1 MNSCPI
7 GCKGCA
13 VSASTTNKGALS
25 YENLLNFY
33 KESANL
39 GVNLSITKVE
49 GYDPAFVQYSDNSEV
64 SFAQSVKDAI
74 DHGHKI
80 ITPLC
85 TTGSW
90 KNTRS
95 QWQMEELGKLNDEY
109 RFYQYPSGN
118 SGNAI
123 VLSVPREI
131 NPFAGG
137 KKYDI
142 VSHVEKVTADLERLS
157 VNGRVDTLIYYNSK
171 IDGDKDIAEEIKARV
186 YPQLNEDQRSK
197 SNS

>member
-1 MNSCPI
+1 MGITIPKTLEPLQGSNNKKEFFLKHIFHERHMNSCPI

-123 VLSVPREI
+123 VLSVP
-131 NPFAGG
+131 
-137 KKYDI
+137 
-142 VSHVEKVTADLERLS
+142 EKL
-157 VNGRVDTLIYYNSK
+157 TLLLVVKNMT
-171 IDGDKDIAEEIKARV
+171 
-186 YPQLNEDQRSK
+186 
-197 SNS
+197 